1 MATTYIQFILKNKW
15 LSILFSLLVIL
26 ALGAGMKNLTFT
38 NDYRVFF
45 GPDNPQLVS
54 FENLQDTYSK
64 NDNVM
69 MVLVP
74 EDGDAFSKEMM
85 EATLWLTEQSWKTP
99 YSTRVDSLTNFQHTK
114 AEEDDLIVENLVYE
128 DSELSPEKLAE
139 VKTIAMKEPL
149 LVNRLVSPKAH
160 VSGVNITIQLKGED
174 LTTENPEVVTYIRD
188 LQKQFL
194 EKYPNIDMKL
204 TGIIFM
210 NAAFPEASQ
219 YDMQNLVPIMFLMFL
234 FVLYLWIRGFSGT
247 ITTFLIILMSIIGAM
262 GTAGWIGI
270 SLTPPSFSAIMIIPT
285 MAIADSVH
293 VLMNFLQSMKRGDDR
308 HTAMVESIRVNLQP
322 VFLTSLTTGIGF
334 LSMNFSDSPP
344 FHDLGNIVAFGV
356 ATAFFLSVV
365 FLPAMMMV
373 LPIKVKVDESRS
385 SQLMIDLGDWVIKK
399 RVALFGIMLVVTIGL
414 LSLVPKNELNDE
426 FVKYFSEEI
435 QFRVDSD
442 FASANLSGLYLVDY
456 SLNSGDSGAV
466 SDPAFMNSV
475 EDFANWYREQPEVIH
490 VNVVTDIFKRLN
502 RNMNGDDATQYKLP
516 ESRELAAQYL
526 LLYEMSLPY
535 GLDLNNQ
542 INIDKSATRMT
553 VMMYNISTS
562 QVLDLEQ
569 RALDWLTSNARVSM
583 QKTGASPTVMFSH
596 IGYRNIRSMLFGTFI
611 ALVLISLI
619 LIFALRS
626 LKLGLLSLI
635 PNLVPAGLAFGVW
648 AIFSGQVGM
657 GLSVVTSMT
666 LGIVVDDTVH
676 FLSKYM
682 RARREK
688 GLSSEDA
695 VRYAFRTVG
704 LALVVTS
711 IVLAAGFLVLSMSA
725 FNMNA
730 DMAIMTTFT
739 ITFALLADFFLLP
752 PLLMKLDNKNFE
764 ATTENTNA

>member
-1 MATTYIQFILKNKW
+1 MVITLAEFITNNKW
-15 LSILFSLLVIL
+15 KAIIFSLVVVFSL
-26 ALGAGMKNLTFT
+26 AAGIKNLTFT
-38 NDYRVFF
+38 NDYRIFF
-45 GPDNPQLVS
+45 GPDNPQLVA
-54 FENLQDTYSK
+54 FEGLQDTYSK

-74 EDGDAFSKEMM
+74 KDGNAFSVDMIQ
-85 EATLWLTEQSWKTP
+85 ATHWLTEQAWKTP
-99 YSTRVDSLTNFQHTK
+99 YSTRVDSVTNYQHTK
-114 AEEDDLIVENLVYE
+114 AEGDDLIVADLIY
-128 DSELSPEKLAE
+128 DDIELTAE
-139 VKTIAMKEPL
+139 VLQAAKAIALNEPL
-149 LVNRLVSPKAH
+149 LVNRLVSPSAH
-160 VSGVNITIQLKGED
+160 VSGINITINLKGDD
-174 LTTENPEVVTYIRD
+174 LTKENPEVVQYIRD
-188 LQKQFL
+188 LREKFA
-194 EKYPNIDMKL
+194 EKYPNISVKL

-234 FVLYLWIRGFSGT
+234 FVLYLWIRGLSGT
-247 ITTFLIILMSIIGAM
+247 IATFMIIIFSIIGAL
-262 GTAGWIGI
+262 GTAGWLGI

-293 VLMNFLQSMKRGDDR
+293 ILMNFIQSMKRGEDKQA
-308 HTAMVESIRVNLQP
+308 AMIESIRVNFQP
-322 VFLTSLTTGIGF
+322 VFLTSLTTSIGF

-356 ATAFFLSVV
+356 AIAFFLSVI
-365 FLPAMMMV
+365 FLPAIMMV
-373 LPIKVKVDESRS
+373 LPVRVKVDESKS
-385 SQLMIDLGDWVIKK
+385 SQMMVVFGEWVIKK
-399 RVALFGIMLVVTIGL
+399 RGVLLIIMVLFTAIMLSFV
-414 LSLVPKNELNDE
+414 SKNELNDE

-435 QFRVDSD
+435 EFRRDSD
-442 FASANLSGLYLVDY
+442 FASDNLSGLYLIDY
-456 SLNSGDSGAV
+456 SLDSGEPGGV
-466 SDPAFMNSV
+466 SDPEFMQTV
-475 EDFANWYREQPEVIH
+475 EDFANWYRAQPEVIH
-490 VNVVTDIFKRLN
+490 VNVLTDVFKRLN
-502 RNMNGDDATQYKLP
+502 RSMHGDDDLEYKLP

-542 INIDKSATRMT
+542 INIDKASTRMT

-562 QVLDLEQ
+562 QVLSLEQ
-569 RALDWLTSNARVSM
+569 RALDWLANNARASM

-596 IGYRNIRSMLFGTFI
+596 IGYRNVRSMLLGTFV
-611 ALVLISLI
+611 ALILISVI

-626 LKLGLLSLI
+626 VKIGLLSLI
-635 PNLVPAGLAFGVW
+635 PNLIPAGLAFGLW
-648 AIFSGQVGM
+648 GIWSGQVGM
-657 GLSVVTSMT
+657 GLSIVTGMT

-711 IVLAAGFLVLSMSA
+711 FVLAAGFLVLSLSA

-730 DMAIMTTFT
+730 DMAMMTAFT
-739 ITFALLADFFLLP
+739 IGFAILADFLLLP
-752 PLLMKLDNKNFE
+752 PLLMMLDGNNK
-764 ATTENTNA
+764 TNKSG